1 MQRVLLIEDHPRLAS
16 LIKRALAQAG
26 VECDVLER
34 IDQGWAALQSQA
46 YSAALVDR
54 GLPDGDGLSLI
65 RRWRDSGQQL
75 PCLILTARD
84 ALHDRIAGLE
94 GGADDYL
101 TKPFSVEELVART
114 RALLRRAPEQ
124 TSLEPCFA
132 DLQVQPHKALLVCQQ
147 QSVLLPRTE
156 LQIMLTLV
164 KGAGDPI
171 RRSALEAAAWGLQEA
186 VTPNALD
193 VALHRL
199 RKKIQALG
207 STVKIQNLRGVGYA
221 LEAL

>member
-101 TKPFSVEELVART
+101 TKPFSVE
-114 RALLRRAPEQ
+114 
-124 TSLEPCFA
+124 
-132 DLQVQPHKALLVCQQ
+132 
-147 QSVLLPRTE
+147 
-156 LQIMLTLV
+156 
-164 KGAGDPI
+164 
-171 RRSALEAAAWGLQEA
+171 
-186 VTPNALD
+186 
-193 VALHRL
+193 
-199 RKKIQALG
+199 
-207 STVKIQNLRGVGYA
+207 
-221 LEAL
+221 